1 MREALAFSLAAA
13 ILCPAASAQTTTPA
27 EPQNQQSDEEVVRI
41 TAQLIQVDAV
51 VTDKSDQII
60 PDLKLSDFSV
70 YENGK
75 RQELQFIEYVGADSQ
90 PRVDG
95 SVTVAGRTVEPE
107 VARNVSARDLRRVFA
122 FVVDDLTIPPADLT
136 NVRSMLTDFV
146 DKRMVEGDLVAIV
159 RVVGGVGVLQQ
170 FTSDKDLLRRA
181 IAELT
186 PRAHPY
192 SAFNNFDEVARSD
205 KPPQP
210 FGGGGGEIGT
220 NSETANRP
228 PGINM
233 AAPGSAM
240 DEDATVDG
248 YTSGARALAAL
259 AITGGV
265 VDSMKPLPGRKSL
278 VLISGGMPAFD
289 SVRSQTTING
299 SPVAIQEARSLSN
312 NVDYLIKQLTDKAA
326 RAGVVINTLD
336 VRGLSAN
343 SGVSRFT
350 DPGNEAKSG
359 LGRFDEG
366 GATFGR
372 APDMAQFDNI
382 RLDSLTGHQGLQ
394 ALSDATGGVS
404 VVNTNNFREGLER
417 VVGRSSYYILAYR
430 PSEPFDG
437 KFHKLQIKVDRPGAH
452 VYTRVG
458 YVATPDS
465 AAQGTPTKEQA
476 IIKAAMAPLAK
487 RDVDVS
493 GAFQYRF
500 IANNNAAIDVDLRVD
515 AGKLNFKQESD
526 GKYHTTLDVV
536 GFVVNRMGQT
546 GVGFSETVKA
556 ALTPD
561 EYKRALTSGIGYT
574 GHVELPAGV
583 YQLRVAVRETDTGK
597 LGSLSKYLEV
607 PDMSKKRFTMS
618 SVFLHAVDPAA
629 GAKAQPAPLT
639 ALRQISRKNDLRYS
653 AVVYNAKLEG
663 GKPQL
668 NAQLT
673 ISRGD
678 RVIFQ
683 GPVQGVDI
691 RGGDASQIV
700 KVGQIGISKLAAG
713 RYVLTLAVT
722 DTLADKKTPT
732 LVRRIDFSIVD

>member
-1 MREALAFSLAAA
+1 MRKALAFFLASA
-13 ILCPAASAQTTTPA
+13 ILCTAASAQTTTPA

-51 VTDKSDQII
+51 ITDKSDQII

-75 RQELQFIEYVGADSQ
+75 KQELQFIEYVGADSQ
-90 PRVDG
+90 PRVEG
-95 SVTVAGRTVEPE
+95 SVAVAGRTVEPE

-122 FVVDDLTIPPADLT
+122 FVVDDLTIPAGDLT
-136 NVRSMLTDFV
+136 NVRLMLTDFV

-186 PRAHPY
+186 PRTHPY

-205 KPPQP
+205 KRPEP
-210 FGGGGGEIGT
+210 FGSSGGEIGSS
-220 NSETANRP
+220 SETANKAQF
-228 PGINM
+228 NM

-248 YTSGARALAAL
+248 YTNGARALAAL
-259 AITGGV
+259 AVTGGV

-312 NVDYLIKQLTDKAA
+312 NVDYLIRQLTDKAA

-336 VRGLSAN
+336 VRGLSAS

-359 LGRFDEG
+359 LARFDESSS
-366 GATFGR
+366 TFGR
-372 APDMAQFDNI
+372 SPDMAQFDNMK
-382 RLDSLTGHQGLQ
+382 LDSLTGHQGLQ

-430 PSEPFDG
+430 PNEPFDG

-500 IANNNAAIDVDLRVD
+500 LANNSAAVDVDLRVD
-515 AGKLNFKQESD
+515 AGKLDFKQESD

-629 GAKAQPAPLT
+629 GAKAQPVPLT
-639 ALRQISRKNDLRYS
+639 ALRQISRKEDLRYS
-653 AVVYNAKLEG
+653 AVVYNAKLDKD
-663 GKPQL
+663 KPQL

-691 RGGDASQIV
+691 RGGDASQVV

-722 DTLADKKTPT
+722 DTLGDKKTPT
-732 LVRRIDFSIVD
+732 LVRSIDFSIVD